1 MRRRSDRL
9 QTTASR
15 RRCSRPT
22 SPGRRA
28 ICASATARAV
38 PSRGAPVSVSRRT
51 RNTGYRPTSRFMWST
66 VTARWRLSN
75 SPLSQ
80 AIRLDLPAPSSPE
93 KVISMPGS
101 PREAVLTQPQL
112 EREQGEDPLAE
123 AAPAHP
129 SAGAAPA
136 VAERSEPAVHERT
149 VQHGARAGIP
159 GKQEVV
165 QGAVEI
171 ARHHHVERNA
181 ESLFGA
187 PGDGSR
193 EPTTPQGPQ
202 HALADT
208 SPGLESVGQRDPER
222 DDFFVEHGHP
232 HLDAG
237 PHAHHVHFA
246 QHVGWQADAEAT
258 LGEAPGQFF
267 QIRGT
272 PGPRGFE
279 MAVHGREP
287 GTPLRPHE
295 LFFLRLAQGVCG
307 SHQGDR
313 RGWPSPPGGP
323 GRPWPPTAPIPPPP
337 PWPG

>member
-28 ICASATARAV
+28 TSSSATARAD
-38 PSRGAPVSVSRRT
+38 PSRGAPVSVSRTT
-51 RNTGYRPTSRFMWST
+51 RNTAYRPTSRFMWST
-66 VTARWRLSN
+66 VTARSRRSN

-112 EREQGEDPLAE
+112 ERQHAEDPLVE
-123 AAPAHP
+123 ATPAHG

-136 VAERSEPAVHERT
+136 LAERGEPAVDERT

-159 GKQEVV
+159 GKQEVF
-165 QGAVEI
+165 QGAVETT
-171 ARHHHVERNA
+171 RDHHVERNA

-202 HALADT
+202 HALACT
-208 SPGLESVGQRDPER
+208 SAGLEPVG
-222 DDFFVEHGHP
+222 
-232 HLDAG
+232 
-237 PHAHHVHFA
+237 
-246 QHVGWQADAEAT
+246 
-258 LGEAPGQFF
+258 
-267 QIRGT
+267 
-272 PGPRGFE
+272 
-279 MAVHGREP
+279 
-287 GTPLRPHE
+287 
-295 LFFLRLAQGVCG
+295 
-307 SHQGDR
+307 
-313 RGWPSPPGGP
+313 
-323 GRPWPPTAPIPPPP
+323 
-337 PWPG
+337 